1 MNEALAEF
9 HEWATG
15 NRLAA
20 EPAKTQLMMCASRK
34 SRKEGEYMCKMGCHT
49 IKPAETIK
57 VLGVLLDDRLS
68 WEVHNAAAAGKASG
82 IARSVARG
90 TNFLRASDR
99 ASLIQALA
107 HPHLDYCQT
116 ALAHPS
122 AAARK
127 SIERGYNRTARIAAR
142 MPRSEPARKRLG
154 WLASEERRSVASEIM
169 AAKVWNTGE
178 PKCLRELLPEED
190 RRRTGTSRAD
200 KRGEIEC
207 CPAGRIGKKAFSN
220 WAP

>member
-57 VLGVLLDDRLS
+57 VLGVLLD
-68 WEVHNAAAAGKASG
+68 
-82 IARSVARG
+82 
-90 TNFLRASDR
+90 DR

-190 RRRTGTSRAD
+190 KRRTGTSRAD